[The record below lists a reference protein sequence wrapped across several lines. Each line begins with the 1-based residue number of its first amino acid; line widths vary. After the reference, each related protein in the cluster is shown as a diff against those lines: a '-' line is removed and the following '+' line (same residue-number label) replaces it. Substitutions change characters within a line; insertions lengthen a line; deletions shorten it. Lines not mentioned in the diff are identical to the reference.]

1 MVKKFK
7 KDKTISKK
15 KKAGKQQEKSEF
27 VTPEQT
33 LSPEIFSPDLD
44 PLFLNKALEP
54 ELQQA
59 NKLKSIS
66 DDFDEFELRDILP
79 KTAKVEA
86 SKANEQIESDHDPIK
101 IYFREMGKI
110 SLLSQQDEIDLARQM
125 ERGKKIQLR
134 ALLKTK
140 LAINDIL
147 SLRDLAET
155 EPERFLR
162 FFDETED
169 FEDDSAWK
177 KVKSLRQTLDKFYR
191 LSEKL
196 SGLKPTARQAFAHS
210 RLIISMYRI
219 LEELHLS
226 PEKMAASIS
235 RLRDILQVMNE
246 LEEKKEEIQL
256 AIQKTRQKSAAKALR
271 QKLSR
276 FQAEE
281 KIYRQES
288 GLEAGELRRVL
299 RDVSRGEKIQKHAEN
314 KLIEANLRLVVSIA
328 KNYVNRGL
336 SLSDLIQEGNLG
348 LMRAVQKFDYH
359 RGFKFSTYATWWIK
373 QSITRAI
380 ADQARTIRIPV
391 HMVETINRLKKIHQE
406 LVQKTGREP
415 TVQEIAEAVRMP
427 VQKVS
432 KILQDSQELLSLDSP
447 IGDDEE
453 SFLKDFVR
461 DVYNPSPAD
470 IVIRANLK
478 EQITRALNS
487 LTEREATV
495 IKMRFGIGDGQE
507 HTLEEIGQKLKVT
520 RERVRQIETKALRK
534 LAESTL
540 RDKLKSF
547 SESGSDQLGGM
558 PRS

>member
-1 MVKKFK
+1 VTRQIKKEAVK
-7 KDKTISKK
+7 SKK
-15 KKAGKQQEKSEF
+15 KQEKARPEKTEF
-27 VTPEQT
+27 MTPEQT
-33 LSPEIFSPDLD
+33 LPTEMLETTLN
-44 PLFLNKALEP
+44 PLFLSRAIEP
-54 ELQQA
+54 EISPA
-59 NKLKSIS
+59 NKLKTMPE
-66 DDFDEFELRDILP
+66 DFDELELQDILP
-79 KTAKVEA
+79 KAARPEA
-86 SKANEQIESDHDPIK
+86 PASPEVIESDHDPVK

-125 ERGKKIQLR
+125 ERGRKIQLR
-134 ALLKTK
+134 ALLKTR
-140 LAINDIL
+140 LAIKDIL
-147 SLRDLAET
+147 ALRDISET
-155 EPERFLR
+155 EPDRFLR
-162 FFDETED
+162 IFDETDD
-169 FEDDSAWK
+169 FEDDAARK
-177 KVKSLRQTLDKFYR
+177 KVKEIRQTLDKFHK
-191 LSEKL
+191 LSERLK
-196 SGLKPTARQAFAHS
+196 SMKPTARLAFS
-210 RLIISMYRI
+210 RGRLIVEMYHI

-226 PEKMAASIS
+226 PEKMSSTID
-235 RLRDILQVMNE
+235 RLREILHLLNE
-246 LEEKKEEIQL
+246 LEEKREEIQL
-256 AIQKTRQKSAAKALR
+256 SGLKAKNKVPPASFKN
-271 QKLSR
+271 KLKLIL
-276 FQAEE
+276 AEE
-281 KIYRQES
+281 KIYRQEA
-288 GLEAGELRRVL
+288 GLKAPELRKIL
-299 RDVSRGEKIQKHAEN
+299 LDVSRGEKIQKHAEN

-406 LVQKTGREP
+406 LVQKTGHEP
-415 TVQEIAEAVRMP
+415 TVQEIAEAVKMP
-427 VQKVS
+427 VQKVT

-453 SFLKDFVR
+453 SFLRDFVQ
-461 DVYNPSPAD
+461 DIYNPSPAD

-478 EQITRALNS
+478 EQITRAINT

-534 LAESTL
+534 LAESAL

-547 SESGSDQLGGM
+547 SDTPFNQV
-558 PRS
+558 

>member
-1 MVKKFK
+1 MTRQVKKEEQK
-7 KDKTISKK
+7 SKK
-15 KKAGKQQEKSEF
+15 KRVKVRSRKNEF
-27 VTPEQT
+27 MTPEQT
-33 LSPEIFSPDLD
+33 LSTEMLESRLN
-44 PLFLNKALEP
+44 PLFLSKEIKP
-54 ELQQA
+54 EVSSP
-59 NKLKSIS
+59 NKLKNIS
-66 DDFDEFELRDILP
+66 ETFDEIELQDILP
-79 KTAKVEA
+79 KSARSEA
-86 SKANEQIESDHDPIK
+86 PASGEVVESDHDPVK

-125 ERGKKIQLR
+125 ERGRKIQLR
-134 ALLKTK
+134 ALLKTR
-140 LAINDIL
+140 LAIKDIL
-147 SLRDLAET
+147 ALREISET
-155 EPERFLR
+155 EPDRFLR

-169 FEDDSAWK
+169 FEDDAARK
-177 KVKSLRQTLDKFYR
+177 KIKEIRQTLEKFYK

-196 SGLKPTARQAFAHS
+196 NSLKPPARLAWPRG
-210 RLIISMYRI
+210 RLMVKMYQI

-226 PEKMAASIS
+226 PEKMAATIE
-235 RLRDILQVMNE
+235 RLREILHLMNE
-246 LEEKKEEIQL
+246 LEERQEEIHL
-256 AIQKTRQKSAAKALR
+256 SWLKARNKVPSAAWKN
-271 QKLSR
+271 KLKVIR
-276 FQAEE
+276 AEE
-281 KIYRQES
+281 KIYRQEA
-288 GLEAGELRRVL
+288 GLRAAELRKIL
-299 RDVSRGEKIQKHAEN
+299 LDVSRGEKIQKHAEN

-406 LVQKTGREP
+406 LVQKTGHEP
-415 TVQEIAEAVRMP
+415 TVQEIAEAVKMP
-427 VQKVS
+427 IQKVT

-453 SFLKDFVR
+453 SFLRDFVQ
-461 DVYNPSPAD
+461 DIYNPSPAD

-478 EQITRALNS
+478 EQITRAINT

-547 SESGSDQLGGM
+547 SDVPSNQA
-558 PRS
+558 

>member
-1 MVKKFK
+1 MIKKNK
-7 KDKTISKK
+7 KEKTTSKNK
-15 KKAGKQQEKSEF
+15 RAKSAYARPEF
-27 VTPEQT
+27 IAAEQT
-33 LSPEIFSPDLD
+33 ISPEIFEENPDRL
-44 PLFLNKALEP
+44 LLNKSLEP
-54 ELQQA
+54 ELSGTD
-59 NKLKSIS
+59 KLKSLS
-66 DDFDEFELRDILP
+66 DDFDESELRDILP
-79 KTAKVEA
+79 KSSRAG
-86 SKANEQIESDHDPIK
+86 ANAAAEVIESDHDPIK

-134 ALLKTK
+134 ALLKTR
-140 LAINDIL
+140 LAIKDII
-147 SLRDLAET
+147 SLRDMAEV

-162 FFDETED
+162 YFDETED
-169 FEDDSAWK
+169 FEDDAARK
-177 KVKSLRQTLDKFYR
+177 KVKSLRQILDRFYR
-191 LSEKL
+191 LSERFN
-196 SGLKPTARQAFAHS
+196 SLKPLARNAFARG
-210 RLIISMYRI
+210 RLIMEMYSI
-219 LEELHLS
+219 LEELHIS
-226 PEKMAASIS
+226 PEKMSGTIG
-235 RLRDILQVMNE
+235 RLRDNLRTMNE
-246 LEEKKEEIQL
+246 LEEKKEDVLLSLE
-256 AIQKTRQKSAAKALR
+256 KTRVKQTTESLK
-271 QKLSR
+271 QKLNKYR
-276 FQAEE
+276 AEE
-281 KIYRQES
+281 KFFRQET
-288 GLEAGELRRVL
+288 GLTASNLRRVL

-406 LVQKTGREP
+406 LIQKTGREP
-415 TVQEIAEAVRMP
+415 TVQEIAEAVKIP
-427 VQKVS
+427 AQKVS

-447 IGDDEE
+447 VGDDEE
-453 SFLKDFVR
+453 SFLRDFVQ
-461 DVYNPSPAD
+461 DIYNPSPAD

-478 EQITRALNS
+478 EQITKALNT

-540 RDKLKSF
+540 REKLRSF
-547 SESGSDQLGGM
+547 SEKPSA
-558 PRS
+558 